1 MKRKIYALA
10 LVLPLVFTI
19 SCSQSKQ
26 NQNKTPMSGIQSAV
40 SEAGV
45 IKNVKITAP
54 NANVRTGCSNS
65 APIAQ
70 SANKDTN
77 FNVISDVSGWYA
89 VKLPENQ
96 IGFVSKDQVKP
107 IVVDDKNTS
116 IPESNM
122 SSTPQVTSMPQGGM
136 YGTGTSQGGMVGT
149 GMPQDSGIYQG
160 NSAPQNSGMYQGNST
175 AQGTVVPKTPS
186 SKTNHN
192 TLSAEEQQM
201 ITLVNQARSQN
212 NVPALKVDMQV
223 TNVARIKA
231 QDMIDNNYFS
241 HNSPKYGS
249 PFDMMKAFGINYA
262 NAGENIAGNQDIAN
276 AQSALMNSPGHRK
289 NILNPA
295 YTHIGIGI
303 KSGGSYGNMISQMF
317 VSKPQ

>member
-10 LVLPLVFTI
+10 LILPLVFTV
-19 SCSQSKQ
+19 SCSEGKPSQK
-26 NQNKTPMSGIQSAV
+26 PMAGIQSAV
-40 SEAGV
+40 SESGV
-45 IKNVKITAP
+45 IRNIKITAP
-54 NANVRTGCSNS
+54 SAKLRTGCSGS
-65 APIAQ
+65 SPVAQ

-77 FNVISDVSGWYA
+77 FNVISDVSDWYA

-96 IGFVSKDQVKP
+96 IGFVSKDQCKP
-107 IVVDDKNTS
+107 IVVEDNKTD

-122 SSTPQVTSMPQGGM
+122 GSTPQPTTQPQG
-136 YGTGTSQGGMVGT
+136 T
-149 GMPQDSGIYQG
+149 
-160 NSAPQNSGMYQGNST
+160 SAPK
-175 AQGTVVPKTPS
+175 GTPAPKTPS
-186 SKTNHN
+186 SKTNGT
-192 TLSAEEQQM
+192 TLTTEEQKM
-201 ITLVNQARSQN
+201 VTLVNQARSQN

-223 TNVARIKA
+223 TNVARVKA

-249 PFDMMKAFGINYA
+249 PFDMMKAFNVNYA
-262 NAGENIAGNQDIAN
+262 SAGENIAGNQNIQN

>member
-1 MKRKIYALA
+1 
-10 LVLPLVFTI
+10 
-19 SCSQSKQ
+19 
-26 NQNKTPMSGIQSAV
+26 V
-40 SEAGV
+40 S
-45 IKNVKITAP
+45 
-54 NANVRTGCSNS
+54 
-65 APIAQ
+65 
-70 SANKDTN
+70 D
-77 FNVISDVSGWYA
+77 WYA

-96 IGFVSKDQVKP
+96 IGFVSKDQCKP
-107 IVVDDKNTS
+107 IVVEDNKTD

-122 SSTPQVTSMPQGGM
+122 GSTPQPTTQPQG
-136 YGTGTSQGGMVGT
+136 T
-149 GMPQDSGIYQG
+149 
-160 NSAPQNSGMYQGNST
+160 SAPK
-175 AQGTVVPKTPS
+175 GTPAPKTPS
-186 SKTNHN
+186 SKTNGT
-192 TLSAEEQQM
+192 TLTTEEQKM
-201 ITLVNQARSQN
+201 VTLVNQARSQN

-223 TNVARIKA
+223 TNVARVKA

-249 PFDMMKAFGINYA
+249 PFDMMKAFNVNYA
-262 NAGENIAGNQDIAN
+262 SAGENIAGNQNIQN